1 MLGSTTRQLLRR
13 TVNLKAALEANDNV
27 LTQLQYTENK
37 QRVWSSL
44 AARIA
49 EIGSMICYQLGVGW
63 CHDPCMH
70 FGDVETRQL

>member
-1 MLGSTTRQLLRR
+1 MLSSTTRQLLRR
-13 TVNLKAALEANDNV
+13 TVNLKAALEEDDNV
-27 LTQLQYTENK
+27 LTHLQYTEK
-37 QRVWSSL
+37 KKRVWSSL
-44 AARIA
+44 AARKA